1 METIGEIGK
10 NSRLFSLS
18 GSVRLLRSGTQ
29 PLERI
34 MERASHFQLD
44 LLNGHKST
52 RKPYGKEE
60 TYNLS
65 EVSRFLFR

>member
-1 METIGEIGK
+1 MKTIGEIGK
-10 NSRLFSLS
+10 NLRLFSLS
-18 GSVRLLRSGTQ
+18 GSVRLLRSCTQ

-34 MERASHFQLD
+34 MERVSRFQLD
-44 LLNGHKST
+44 LLNGYKST